1 MYAVIELSL
10 LHYVLSHKDDMT
22 LLKLDESKFLD
33 NKVKSY
39 LIRIKEYKEKHNLIP
54 TVEDFRTLVNNAK
67 LFEDIKEVSE
77 GLLPFYLE
85 QIDERHNKYNFFNG
99 LYDIL
104 DSSKENVFGD
114 VVSQVQELLLSTQQE
129 SNTIEEV
136 DCSEPF
142 EEEEFI
148 TRVPLGLGNFDTVN
162 GGLAASELALLGG
175 YRGQGKSILA
185 LHTSLSRFRTGKTVG
200 FISIEMRASE
210 VKFRLD
216 AMVTGLPVKDIQ
228 FNRLT
233 DEQVRTYY
241 LKKAYTFCTPNPEF
255 HQYILNTPVDKSQ
268 FKRAYSKLERKQ
280 NKFFLYDLPLC
291 NLSDVNYIATKLKK
305 LHSLNYLVVDY
316 LNIIKVPS
324 ATDSLDWK
332 VQLQRSEGLK
342 TIARSTDISLLSPIQ
357 ISDEGVVKFAKAIE
371 DPVDLSIFFKKAK
384 AGDNQD
390 SLNLYV
396 SKIRNGTDIQF
407 SMIFNKINLRVDK
420 LGEVHNE

>member
-1 MYAVIELSL
+1 
-10 LHYVLSHKDDMT
+10 MT

-33 NKVKSY
+33 TKVKSY
-39 LIRIKEYKEKHNLIP
+39 LTRIKEYKEKHDLIP
-54 TVEDFRTLVNNAK
+54 TIEDFRALINNDK
-67 LFEDIKEVSE
+67 LFEDITEISE

-85 QIDERHNKYNFFNG
+85 QVEERYNKYNFFNN

-104 DSSKENVFGD
+104 NTSKETVFGETI
-114 VVSQVQELLLSTQQE
+114 SQVQELLLDTQQE
-129 SNTIEEV
+129 SSGIEEV

-148 TRVPLGLGNFDTVN
+148 TRLPLGLGKFDEIN

-185 LHTSLSRFRTGKTVG
+185 LHTALNRFKAGKTVG

-228 FNRLT
+228 FNKLT
-233 DEQVRTYY
+233 DDQ
-241 LKKAYTFCTPNPEF
+241 LKLYFRKKSEFFCTDLQDFHNFLLKPNISKLDMIKAYST
-255 HQYILNTPVDKSQ
+255 L
-268 FKRAYSKLERKQ
+268 KRKK

-291 NLSDVNYIATKLKK
+291 NLSDINYLANKLKK

-324 ATDSLDWK
+324 ASDSIDWK

-371 DPVDLSIFFKKAK
+371 DPVDLSIFFQKTKS
-384 AGDNQD
+384 GDATDN
-390 SLNLYV
+390 LNLYV
-396 SKIRNGTDIQF
+396 SKIRNGTDIKF
-407 SMIFNKINLRVDK
+407 SLIFNKMNLRVSK
-420 LGEVHNE
+420 LDE